1 MKSYI
6 KGVITGLAGAIA
18 LTFTFAMA
26 DNIEVALNG
35 VRLNINGVDTVQ
47 WGEDIT
53 ASDGTDAPS
62 SLLYN
67 GTTYLP
73 MRKLGELLGKK
84 IYWNGDSA
92 TVSVTGGQSDIKK
105 LAEKTDAEGNVWT
118 YYTFKADDKSYIGV
132 KDNARGFERVYGMD
146 GDAVKVTDNAIY
158 YVHDQY
164 YCLYRIYESKVK
176 KLPFYTDSNSQDGED
191 IKTIRNAQNEWV
203 VDGDWMFYIGGE
215 IGGNGGNYSGS
226 INAYNI
232 ITGETAVHEMGYRSA
247 AIDLEIADSKDDVV
261 TLSYKK
267 ASYSITGDDEYSEA
281 GITFD
286 RSTKEFK

>member
-6 KGVITGLAGAIA
+6 KGVITGFAAGLA

-26 DNIEVALNG
+26 ENIEVALNG

-53 ASDGTDAPS
+53 ASDGTDTPS

-84 IYWNGDSA
+84 VYWNGDSA
-92 TVSVTGGQSDIKK
+92 TVSVTGAQEDVKK
-105 LAEKTDAEGNVWT
+105 LAEKPDKNGNVWT

-132 KDNARGFERVYGMD
+132 KDNARGFERVYSMD
-146 GDAVKVTDNAIY
+146 GDAIRVTDDAIY

-164 YCLYRIYESKVK
+164 YCLYHIYESKIK
-176 KLPFYTDSNSQDGED
+176 KLPFYTDRNSQDGED

-203 VDGDWMFYIGGE
+203 FDGDWMFYIGGD

-226 INAYNI
+226 INAYNV

-261 TLSYKK
+261 TLSYKN
-267 ASYSITGDDEYSEA
+267 ASYSITGDNEYSEA
-281 GITFD
+281 GIKFD
-286 RSTKEFK
+286 RATKEFK